1 MGRRRQRVGVSLDSG
16 DVVKLRDEEIRAIL
30 RAADELIGVGGRSML
45 VKILKG
51 SKDKKILEHH
61 LDECPVYG
69 YYRSLTM
76 EEISRRVDWT
86 LEEDYL
92 RIEYS
97 GRLPMLVF
105 SEKGWGIEEKTF
117 AEEIYAE
124 FCRALSEGEQSV
136 ITRMKD
142 INRQVV
148 FDVLEMIRNSG
159 KREFIPL
166 LEAWKKVEVRK
177 VRERIESV
185 QKSLGSPAYEPT
197 VSFVKAGKTSAREI
211 SELVQK
217 TVRTVYPKYY
227 PQAVADFFAMFHSKD
242 RISQDILEGKVW
254 VLRLDGRIIGTGSLE
269 EEHITRVYVLPEFQG
284 KGYGAWIMGELEKE
298 IRKHHDRAVL
308 DASLPACCFYEK
320 LGYRTVSH
328 QSMSVFDGAVLV
340 YEIMEK
346 RLH

>member
-1 MGRRRQRVGVSLDSG
+1 MGRRRQRVRVSLDSG

-61 LDECPVYG
+61 LDECPAYG

-105 SEKGWGIEEKTF
+105 SEKGWEIEEKTF

-166 LEAWKKVEVRK
+166 LEAWKKDEVRK

-185 QKSLGSPAYEPT
+185 RKSLD
-197 VSFVKAGKTSAREI
+197 SACI
-211 SELVQK
+211 
-217 TVRTVYPKYY
+217 
-227 PQAVADFFAMFHSKD
+227 
-242 RISQDILEGKVW
+242 
-254 VLRLDGRIIGTGSLE
+254 
-269 EEHITRVYVLPEFQG
+269 
-284 KGYGAWIMGELEKE
+284 
-298 IRKHHDRAVL
+298 
-308 DASLPACCFYEK
+308 
-320 LGYRTVSH
+320 
-328 QSMSVFDGAVLV
+328 
-340 YEIMEK
+340 
-346 RLH
+346 

>member
-61 LDECPVYG
+61 LDEGPVYG

-217 TVRTVYPKYY
+217 TVRAVYPKYY
-227 PQAVADFFAMFHSKD
+227 PQAVEDFFAMFHS
-242 RISQDILEGKVW
+242 
-254 VLRLDGRIIGTGSLE
+254 
-269 EEHITRVYVLPEFQG
+269 
-284 KGYGAWIMGELEKE
+284 
-298 IRKHHDRAVL
+298 
-308 DASLPACCFYEK
+308 
-320 LGYRTVSH
+320 
-328 QSMSVFDGAVLV
+328 
-340 YEIMEK
+340 
-346 RLH
+346 